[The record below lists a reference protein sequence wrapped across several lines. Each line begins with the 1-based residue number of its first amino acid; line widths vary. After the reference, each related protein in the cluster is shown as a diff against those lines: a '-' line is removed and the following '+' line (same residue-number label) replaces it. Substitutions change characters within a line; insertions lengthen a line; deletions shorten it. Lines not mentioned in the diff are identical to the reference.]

1 MLTRSAAPG
10 QFRRND
16 AALRLEDVRQVR
28 VVIERDAIG
37 RKLNHLLDRAGKRF
51 ARLTRQTVDKVHV
64 NRAEP
69 FGSSAFEHFLGH
81 LERLNAVDGFL
92 HVRIEVLHAQAHA
105 VEARLAKRLDL
116 GRRAASRIDLDRKF
130 AAFLKRKAC
139 IETGHQFEN
148 FVIVQ
153 KGRRAA
159 APVQLLERFN
169 SREMFLG
176 KIGFLQK
183 RLDVGGRAR
192 MIARDDLVA
201 AAVKAN
207 VVAKRNVAVKRKL
220 GGLGCLFA
228 AGKRRLVILR
238 RDAAMESVGRRI
250 GRVARCGNIEF
261 LQKSFIGSST
271 PARVGSK
278 SILRNLGN
286 FYDKTQTYLL

>member
-1 MLTRSAAPG
+1 M
-10 QFRRND
+10 
-16 AALRLEDVRQVR
+16 
-28 VVIERDAIG
+28 IERDAIG

-192 MIARDDLVA
+192 MIARDDL
-201 AAVKAN
+201 
-207 VVAKRNVAVKRKL
+207 
-220 GGLGCLFA
+220 GCSRSKS
-228 AGKRRLVILR
+228 KRRCKK
-238 RDAAMESVGRRI
+238 E
-250 GRVARCGNIEF
+250 C
-261 LQKSFIGSST
+261 
-271 PARVGSK
+271 GSK
-278 SILRNLGN
+278 AKAWRAWLPFRGGQAPPGN
-286 FYDKTQTYLL
+286 PQA